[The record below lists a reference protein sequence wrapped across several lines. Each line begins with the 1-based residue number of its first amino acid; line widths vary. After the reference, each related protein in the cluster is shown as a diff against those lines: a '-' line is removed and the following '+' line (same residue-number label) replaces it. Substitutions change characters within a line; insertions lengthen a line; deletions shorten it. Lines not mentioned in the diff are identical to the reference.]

1 MLSRN
6 SIPPQLLRDVENY
19 CNVTWQDDATDDKYK
34 NMIAAV
40 AAYLEEKIRGPVD
53 FEADGMPRTLLFDGV
68 RYMRDSAFDVF
79 ESNFQSLI
87 LTAQQD
93 RWGEIYGVDST
104 VSPEN

>member
-19 CNVTWQDDATDDKYK
+19 CNVTWQDDATDDKFK

-53 FEADGMPRTLLFDGV
+53 YEADGMPRTLLLEGV

-87 LTAQQD
+87 LTAQQE
-93 RWGEIYGVDST
+93 GMVLQYGLECT

>member
-19 CNVTWQDDATDDKYK
+19 CNVTWQDDATDDKFK

-79 ESNFQSLI
+79 ESNFQALI

-93 RWGEIYGVDST
+93 RWGEIYGVDGT

>member
-1 MLSRN
+1 MNHN
-6 SIPPQLLRDVENY
+6 SISPQLLRDVENY

-40 AAYLEEKIRGPVD
+40 AAFLEKLLRGPVD
-53 FEADGMPRTLLFDGV
+53 YEADGMPRTLLLEGV

-87 LTAQQD
+87 LTAQQE
-93 RWGEIYGVDST
+93 GMVLQYGLECT